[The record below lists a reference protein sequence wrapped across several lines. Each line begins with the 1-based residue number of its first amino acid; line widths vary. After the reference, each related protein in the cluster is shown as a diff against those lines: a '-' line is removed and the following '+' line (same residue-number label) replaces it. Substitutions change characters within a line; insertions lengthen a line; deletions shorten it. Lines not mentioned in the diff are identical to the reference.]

1 MIRDNMEYLEI
12 NLLVD
17 HVITS
22 IVIQGRFANGLGQ
35 EFTEYYL
42 LQFWREGMEDFVEY
56 GEGEGRLLRAN
67 TNTYQAVEQFLNESS
82 VIASKVR

>member
-1 MIRDNMEYLEI
+1 MEFLEI

-42 LQFWREGMEDFVEY
+42 LQFWREGMEDFEKY
-56 GEGEGRLLRAN
+56 GEEEGRLLRAN
-67 TNTYQAVEQFLNESS
+67 TNTYQAVEQVLEGEG

>member
-1 MIRDNMEYLEI
+1 MEALEI

-17 HVITS
+17 HVLTS
-22 IVIQGRFANGLGQ
+22 IVIQGRFVNGLGQ

-56 GEGEGRLLRAN
+56 GEGEGRMLQAN
-67 TNTYQAVEQFLNESS
+67 TNTYQAVEQFLNGSS
-82 VIASKVR
+82 FIASKVR